1 MSLARYLSKLGALLN
16 SSGQVPDSGIQ
27 AVAASKLTG
36 QLPAANALSGSVLQV
51 VQSRTLASQGTS
63 SSSFVS
69 INGLITTLTPVKS
82 NSRFLVQL
90 DLSIGS
96 HNWYTN
102 GFYIGCNV
110 SWSGGSLSTILG
122 DGSGAWVFQYGA
134 DSSNSMYE
142 TLQVN
147 DSAIIQPNTANA
159 LTFTPVF
166 ATLNA
171 SYPVY
176 VNRSYGN
183 YYGDQGSSRLTVME
197 IAA

>member
-1 MSLARYLSKLGALLN
+1 MPLSK
-16 SSGQVPDSGIQ
+16 V
-27 AVAASKLTG
+27 
-36 QLPAANALSGSVLQV
+36 PAAALASGAARGNFGAGAVLQI
-51 VQSRTLASQGTS
+51 QQARSMTAQGTS
-63 SSSFVS
+63 STSFVS
-69 INGLITTLTPVKS
+69 ITDLVKTVTPVQA

-90 DLSIGS
+90 DLSIGCRTW
-96 HNWYTN
+96 NTN

-110 SWSGGSLSTILG
+110 SWSGGGLSTFLG
-122 DGSGAWVFQYGA
+122 DAGGTWVFQYGA
-134 DSSNSMYE
+134 DSGNTDYE

-147 DSAIIQPNTANA
+147 DSAIIQPNTGNV

-166 ATLNA
+166 ATINA

-183 YYGDQGSSRLTVME
+183 YYGDQGSSRLTITE